1 MRQKPNMIYTPNRH
15 IPIGEA
21 IKNPD
26 GTLAI
31 RVKRNISNQYDDI
44 SLDTLYQSAVKQ
56 AIPSTNAETRILQGL
71 AE

>member
-1 MRQKPNMIYTPNRH
+1 MQQKPNMIYTPNRH

-31 RVKRNISNQYDDI
+31 RIKGTAQISTMKYRLIHFVN
-44 SLDTLYQSAVKQ
+44 
-56 AIPSTNAETRILQGL
+56 LQ
-71 AE
+71 

>member
-1 MRQKPNMIYTPNRH
+1 MKRKPNMIYTPNCH

-31 RVKRNISNQYDDI
+31 RIKRNSSNQYDEI
-44 SLDTLYQSAVKQ
+44 SLDNLYQSAVRK
-56 AIPSTNAETRILQGL
+56 AIPSTNAETRIKQGL

>member
-1 MRQKPNMIYTPNRH
+1 MQRKTNMIYTPNCH

-31 RVKRNISNQYDDI
+31 RIKRNSSNQYDEI
-44 SLDTLYQSAVKQ
+44 SLDNLYQSAVMK
-56 AIPSTNAETRILQGL
+56 AIPSTNAETRIKQGL

>member
-1 MRQKPNMIYTPNRH
+1 MQQKPNMIYTPNRH

-21 IKNPD
+21 IKNHD

-31 RVKRNISNQYDDI
+31 RIKRNSSNQYDEI
-44 SLDTLYQSAVKQ
+44 SLDTLCQSAVKK

>member
-1 MRQKPNMIYTPNRH
+1 MKRKPNMIYTPNCH

-31 RVKRNISNQYDDI
+31 RIKRNSSNQYDEI
-44 SLDTLYQSAVKQ
+44 SLDNLY
-56 AIPSTNAETRILQGL
+56 
-71 AE
+71 